1 MIFSRKIVV
10 RPPLLCFFIIKPLY
24 KAIKSLFKMM
34 IEPFSQERNEAT
46 LVRSGIT
53 AFPYVLPLAGYFL
66 SVADTLLL
74 VLLVCF
80 CHPSVVHLP
89 LGRAITASLTL
100 MLLSLVVPRLATSLV
115 LVWCSI
121 LLGILL
127 LMYCWWWIVFCL
139 HVTIRMLLYCRTLCE
154 CSLATVFRHLNFL
167 NEASHSYFFQPK
179 VSASRILQVPA
190 ALFPEFFQKLFA
202 VCTHPIKTFHCRWW
216 NNSVIPCLTYFPC

>member
-1 MIFSRKIVV
+1 MAVFVHASVNRSHPCKI
-10 RPPLLCFFIIKPLY
+10 RHSCLYLCLTPCRY
-24 KAIKSLFKMM
+24 
-34 IEPFSQERNEAT
+34 
-46 LVRSGIT
+46 
-53 AFPYVLPLAGYFL
+53 LPLCCRHVVIGTFGM
-66 SVADTLLL
+66 LL
-74 VLLVCF
+74 
-80 CHPSVVHLP
+80 PSFSGSFP

-100 MLLSLVVPRLATSLV
+100 MMLSLVVPRLATSLV

-154 CSLATVFRHLNFL
+154 CSLTTVFRHLNFL
-167 NEASHSYFFQPK
+167 NEASHSYFFRRK
-179 VSASRILQVPA
+179 VSASRILQVPGV
-190 ALFPEFFQKLFA
+190 LFPEFFQKLFA